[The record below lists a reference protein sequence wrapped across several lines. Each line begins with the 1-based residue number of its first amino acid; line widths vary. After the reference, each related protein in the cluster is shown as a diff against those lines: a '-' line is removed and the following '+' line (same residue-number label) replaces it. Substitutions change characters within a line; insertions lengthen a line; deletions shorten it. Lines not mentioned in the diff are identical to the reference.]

1 MSHTRKSLADVLGG
15 STRDDLARQFDEAEA
30 AGELV
35 TLPRGTYRC
44 RLTDGVLDTSK
55 GGTPGYVLT
64 FTVDDGEYRGRKV
77 WSTLWLTPAAM
88 PMTKRDFAK
97 LGIVSLDMLERP
109 LPPGIVCD
117 VRVVVRADDDGVE
130 RNKVASFA
138 VVEVLADATADA
150 DFASPAPSVS
160 APSPA
165 ARASPPAAAPGTAS
179 AKPSPAVGK
188 FVPGQRVLP
197 CVEPPAGDAA

>member
-55 GGTPGYVLT
+55 GGTPGYTLT
-64 FTVDDGEYRGRKV
+64 FAVDDGEHKGRRV
-77 WSTLWLTPAAM
+77 WHTAWLTPAAL
-88 PMTKRDFAK
+88 PMAKRDLAK

-109 LPPGIVCD
+109 LPQGIVCD
-117 VRVVVRADDDGVE
+117 VKVVVRADDDGVE
-130 RNKVASFA
+130 RNRVASFG
-138 VVEVLADATADA
+138 VVELLADPTADG
-150 DFASPAPSVS
+150 DFGSPLPSNS
-160 APSPA
+160 TKEGSTP
-165 ARASPPAAAPGTAS
+165 
-179 AKPSPAVGK
+179 
-188 FVPGQRVLP
+188 
-197 CVEPPAGDAA
+197 